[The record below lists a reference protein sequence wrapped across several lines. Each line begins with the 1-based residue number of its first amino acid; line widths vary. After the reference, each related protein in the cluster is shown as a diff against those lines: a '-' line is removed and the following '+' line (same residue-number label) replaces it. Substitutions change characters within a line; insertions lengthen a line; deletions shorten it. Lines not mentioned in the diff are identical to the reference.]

1 MSLKTYIIAI
11 AGPSCAGKS
20 ETSKAVSK
28 LLNAR
33 ILSLDSYYLNLDH
46 LDFEQRKLVN
56 FDEPASID
64 HELLIS
70 DLRQLSQGRS
80 VDAPVYDFCR
90 YTRSSEIDHIVPAP
104 FLILEGLFVLHWP
117 DVRRLC
123 NTTVYVDA
131 PDDLCLER
139 RKFRDVRE
147 RGRTVES
154 VIHQYNSTVRP
165 MAAKYVWP
173 TKDLADLVV
182 SGTDA
187 LAHCAQQVLDE
198 IERNSGRRIAPV
210 LPAPAILS

>member
-1 MSLKTYIIAI
+1 VSSKSYIIAI

-20 ETSKAVSK
+20 ETSKAVAR

-46 LDFEQRKLVN
+46 LEFEQRKQIN

-64 HELLIS
+64 HDLLIS
-70 DLRQLSQGRS
+70 DLRLLSQGEA

-90 YTRSSEIDHIVPAP
+90 YTRSSVVDHIVPGP
-104 FLILEGLFVLHWP
+104 FLILEGLFVLYWP
-117 DVRRLC
+117 EVRRLC
-123 NTTVYVDA
+123 DTTVYVDA

-139 RKFRDVRE
+139 RKYRDVRE

-154 VIHQYNSTVRP
+154 IVNQYNSMVRP

-173 TKDLADLVV
+173 TKEFADLVV
-182 SGTDA
+182 SGTDS

-198 IERNSGRRIAPV
+198 IHRKSGKI
-210 LPAPAILS
+210 PAPELTHSTAIV

>member
-1 MSLKTYIIAI
+1 VSSKTYIIAI

-20 ETSKAVSK
+20 ETSKAVAR

-33 ILSLDSYYLNLDH
+33 ILSLDSYYVKLDH
-46 LDFEQRKLVN
+46 LEFERRKQVN

-70 DLRQLSQGRS
+70 HLRQLSLGKA
-80 VDAPVYDFCR
+80 VDAPVYDFHR
-90 YTRSSEIDHIVPAP
+90 YTRATEVDHIVPAP
-104 FLILEGLFVLHWP
+104 FLILEGLFVLHWE

-123 NTTVYVDA
+123 DTTVYVDA

-139 RKFRDVRE
+139 RKYRDVRE

-154 VIHQYNSTVRP
+154 VVNQYNSTVRP

-182 SGTDA
+182 SGTDS
-187 LAHCAQQVLDE
+187 LDHCAQQVLDE
-198 IERNSGRRIAPV
+198 IERKSGRRIAPE
-210 LPAPAILS
+210 LPASAVLS

>member
-1 MSLKTYIIAI
+1 VSSKTYIIAI

-20 ETSKAVSK
+20 ETSKAVAR

-33 ILSLDSYYLNLDH
+33 ILSLDSYYVKLDH
-46 LDFEQRKLVN
+46 LEFEQRKQVN

-70 DLRQLSQGRS
+70 HLRQLSLGKA
-80 VDAPVYDFCR
+80 VDAPVYDFHR
-90 YTRSSEIDHIVPAP
+90 YTRATEVDHIVPTP
-104 FLILEGLFVLHWP
+104 FLILEGLFVLHWE

-123 NTTVYVDA
+123 DTTVYVDA

-139 RKFRDVRE
+139 RKYRDVRE

-154 VIHQYNSTVRP
+154 VVNQYNSTVRP

-182 SGTDA
+182 SGTDS
-187 LAHCAQQVLDE
+187 LDHCAQQVLDE
-198 IERNSGRRIAPV
+198 IERKSGRRIAPE
-210 LPAPAILS
+210 LPASAVLS

>member
-1 MSLKTYIIAI
+1 MSSKTYIIAI

-20 ETSKAVSK
+20 ETSKAVAK

-64 HELLIS
+64 HKLLVS
-70 DLRQLSQGRS
+70 HLRQLSQGRAIE
-80 VDAPVYDFCR
+80 APVYDFCR
-90 YTRSSEIDHIVPAP
+90 YTRAAEIDYIVPAP
-104 FLILEGLFVLHWP
+104 FLILEGLFVLHWE

-123 NTTVYVDA
+123 DTTVYVDA
-131 PDDLCLER
+131 PDDVCLER
-139 RKFRDVRE
+139 RKYRDVRE

-154 VIHQYNSTVRP
+154 VIHQYDSMVRP

-173 TKDLADLVV
+173 TKACADLVV
-182 SGTDA
+182 SGTDS
-187 LAHCAQQVLDE
+187 LAHCAQQVLGE
-198 IERNSGRRIAPV
+198 IERKSGRRIA
-210 LPAPAILS
+210 LEFPAPAVLT

>member
-1 MSLKTYIIAI
+1 VSSKTYIIAI

-20 ETSKAVSK
+20 ETSKAVAR

-46 LDFEQRKLVN
+46 LDFEQRTKFN

-70 DLRQLSQGRS
+70 HLRQLSQGQA

-90 YTRSSEIDHIVPAP
+90 YTRAAEVDHIVSAP
-104 FLILEGLFVLHWP
+104 FLILEGLFVLHWD

-123 NTTVYVDA
+123 DLTIYVDA

-139 RKFRDVRE
+139 RKYRDVRE
-147 RGRTVES
+147 RGRTVEC
-154 VIHQYNSTVRP
+154 VTHQYNGTVRP
-165 MAAKYVWP
+165 MAANYVWP

-182 SGTDA
+182 SGTDS
-187 LAHCAQQVLDE
+187 LDHCAQQVLDE
-198 IERNSGRRIAPV
+198 IQRKSGKIFSPEFRSSAV
-210 LPAPAILS
+210 VS

>member
-1 MSLKTYIIAI
+1 MSSKTYIIAI

-20 ETSKAVSK
+20 ETSKAVAK
-28 LLNAR
+28 RLNAR

-46 LDFEQRKLVN
+46 LDFEQRKQIN

-70 DLRQLSQGRS
+70 DLRQLSLGKS
-80 VDAPVYDFCR
+80 IDAPVYDFCR
-90 YTRSSEIDHIVPAP
+90 YTRAAEVDHIAPGP
-104 FLILEGLFVLHWP
+104 FLILEGLFVLHWA

-123 NTTVYVDA
+123 DTTVYVDA

-139 RKFRDVRE
+139 RKYRDIRE

-154 VIHQYNSTVRP
+154 VCKQYDSMVRP

-173 TKDLADLVV
+173 TKAFADLVV
-182 SGTDA
+182 SGTDS
-187 LAHCAQQVLDE
+187 LAHCAQQVLEE
-198 IERNSGRRIAPV
+198 IERKSGTRIASEV
-210 LPAPAILS
+210 SASAMLS

>member
-1 MSLKTYIIAI
+1 MSPKTYIIAI

-46 LDFEQRKLVN
+46 LDFEERKQVN

-70 DLRQLSQGRS
+70 HLRQLAQGQA

-90 YTRSSEIDHIVPAP
+90 YTRSAEVDHVVPGR

-123 NTTVYVDA
+123 DTAVYVDA

-139 RKFRDVRE
+139 RKYRDIRE

-154 VIHQYNSTVRP
+154 VCNQYDSMVRP

-173 TKDLADLVV
+173 TKAFADLVV
-182 SGTDA
+182 SGTDS
-187 LAHCAQQVLDE
+187 LAHCAQQVLEE
-198 IERNSGRRIAPV
+198 IERKSGRKIAPE
-210 LPAPAILS
+210 LPTSAVVF